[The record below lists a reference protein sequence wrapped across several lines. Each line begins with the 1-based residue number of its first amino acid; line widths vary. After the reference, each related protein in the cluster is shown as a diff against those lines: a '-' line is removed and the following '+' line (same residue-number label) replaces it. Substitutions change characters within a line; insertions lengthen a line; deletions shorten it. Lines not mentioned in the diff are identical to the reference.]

1 MIDRN
6 ILLSIVLLILLSIYL
21 SNSLVKEKF
30 INLDDLDISNAD
42 DYKGFEDIESEAPIK
57 NSDKSLLAMQ
67 DFTTFAIK
75 GPKGE
80 PGAKGDQGPV
90 GDAGPQG
97 LMGPQGE
104 SLTGSIKSTG
114 KLWLGSLNSG
124 SSGTNTNGEI
134 QLYLGGSFNQGA
146 NNGWG
151 APKTFKLKID
161 GYDNAGSTV
170 YPIYCSDK
178 NNNVDFSI
186 QSRMTPSSNSYIK
199 FGGNVIITP
208 SNAKLTTPNITTKII
223 ETESIIKSNGRIFFE
238 NINHNWDPSKDRNNG
253 MATIQNC
260 KDMNSLLIVGRTGS
274 NGKGTRTSS
283 HDFAHTS
290 IGRHISLYDNVYI
303 ANKLNIKGELKT
315 NTHVNIGGNLTITGT
330 LNAQNCVFKNTANFE
345 KKATFSNVIECR
357 QNVTCKQ
364 ILYSQDSIY
373 DSGSGIYFKNIN
385 HSSGNYNNSKDSQ
398 KGEAS
403 IQNCRSNDALIIRGR
418 YQSKGPNVA
427 NRKSAS
433 STRNILLSDDVSVSG
448 SLRIG
453 GTTFHSGMQQSSDLA
468 LKYNIKKLNNSLNII
483 NSLSPV
489 SYVYKKDKTNKINYG
504 FVAQNVEQIIPD
516 IVTGTEGNKSVG
528 YTEIIPFC
536 VGALQQ
542 QQSIINQLV
551 KNNQI
556 LESKLNKLESFISKF
571 NN

>member
-6 ILLSIVLLILLSIYL
+6 IILSIVLLILLSMYL

-42 DYKGFEDIESEAPIK
+42 DYKGFEDIESENPTE

-75 GPKGE
+75 GQKGE

-90 GDAGPQG
+90 GNDGPKG
-97 LMGPQGE
+97 SIGPQGE

-151 APKTFKLKID
+151 ANKTYKLKID
-161 GYDNAGSTV
+161 GYDNAGSIV

-186 QSRMTPSSNSYIK
+186 QSRMTPSSNSNIN

-208 SNAKLTTPNITTKII
+208 SNAKLTTPNITTSTI

-238 NINHNWDPSKDRNNG
+238 NINHNWDGSKDRNDG

-260 KDMNSLLIVGRTGS
+260 KDHNSLLIVGRTGS
-274 NGKGTRTSS
+274 NGIGNRSNEFSRT
-283 HDFAHTS
+283 TV
-290 IGRHISLYDNVYI
+290 GRHISLYDNVYI
-303 ANKLNIKGELKT
+303 GNTLNIKGELKT
-315 NTHVNIGGNLTITGT
+315 KSNVNIGGNLTINGT
-330 LNAQNCVFKNTANFE
+330 LNAQNCVFKNTTNFE
-345 KKATFSNVIECR
+345 KKATFSNAVECR
-357 QNVTCKQ
+357 QNLTCKQ
-364 ILYSQDSIY
+364 VIYSQDGIF
-373 DSGSGIYFKNIN
+373 DNGSGIYFKNIQ
-385 HSSGNYNNSKDSQ
+385 HATTSYSSSKDSQ

-403 IQNCRSNDALIIRGR
+403 IQNCKTNDALVIRGR
-418 YQSKGPNVA
+418 YQSKGPKIA
-427 NRKSAS
+427 NRHSAS
-433 STRNILLSDDVSVSG
+433 STRSIYLKDDVSVHG

-453 GTTFHSGMQQSSDLA
+453 GTTFHSGMQQSSDLS
-468 LKYNIKKLNNSLNII
+468 LKYNIKKVNNSLNII

-489 SYVYKKDKTNKINYG
+489 SYIYKKDKTNKTNYG
-504 FVAQNVEQIIPD
+504 FIAQNVEQIIPD
-516 IVTGTEGNKSVG
+516 IVIGSEGNKSVG
-528 YTEIIPFC
+528 YTELIPFC

-542 QQSIINQLV
+542 QQSIITQLI
-551 KNNQI
+551 KNNKM
-556 LESKLNKLESFISKF
+556 LESKLNNLESFISKF